1 MTKPNPPP
9 AVVAINRYRELAG
22 LTNFQAAGRAGISEA
37 QWRLYT
43 AGHRTNRGNTYAVA
57 PSQEILARM
66 AQAVGMPPDRLAR
79 FAGNDEAV
87 EYLEL
92 LRSRSL
98 DNMSPE
104 DLINEIEARLAAL
117 RARIAPQPGKEADPH
132 AGLRGLPGYVPFELE
147 EDEDDP
153 PATTGDLDAQR
164 RRRSAL
170 GIAGQAS
177 AAARPDERDVTL
189 AGGVGIGE
197 PPETEPSPRSRATRR
212 DDEKG

>member
-43 AGHRTNRGNTYAVA
+43 AGHRTNRGNTYAVT

-79 FAGNDEAV
+79 FDGNDEAV

-92 LRSRSL
+92 LQSRSL
-98 DNMSPE
+98 DTMPPE
-104 DLINEIEARLAAL
+104 ALIDEIEARLAAL
-117 RARIAPQPGKEADPH
+117 RARIAPQPMKEVDPY
-132 AGLRGLPGYVPFELE
+132 AGLRGMPGISLFEIQDDE
-147 EDEDDP
+147 DDDDDEDDP
-153 PATTGDLDAQR
+153 VPTKDELSAKR
-164 RRRSAL
+164 RRKTA
-170 GIAGQAS
+170 GAIAADEP
-177 AAARPDERDVTL
+177 AAARPDERDVT
-189 AGGVGIGE
+189 AN
-197 PPETEPSPRSRATRR
+197 R
-212 DDEKG
+212 DDQD